1 MAKAESVISNLVH
14 SRCNSKAQTIGIPWN
29 VPVGHRELRIIANEV
44 GPFCVSLQGEMF
56 SEIGIASLAPSS
68 RLPPRIQAPERTS
81 EQRNP
86 RTGVGR
92 HNSGDFRAT

>member
-1 MAKAESVISNLVH
+1 MGNGVAKAESLISNLVH

-56 SEIGIASLAPSS
+56 SEIGICFACSFFSFTTTDS
-68 RLPPRIQAPERTS
+68 GPREDIGTKEP
-81 EQRNP
+81 
-86 RTGVGR
+86 
-92 HNSGDFRAT
+92 